1 MKLKLVV
8 NPEPGAVLKNILQS
22 IVDIYPAV
30 VSEDHAHLVE
40 LGHLNAKINRVKEY
54 TRNEEYTDAQEM
66 ERILQSYKRL
76 ISKANKPDPA
86 RKGAIRILR
95 TYIIPLCRKYSV
107 EFPH

>member
-8 NPEPGAVLKNILQS
+8 NPEPSAVLKNILQS

-40 LGHLNAKINRVKEY
+40 LGHLNAKLRRVKEY
-54 TRNEEYTDAQEM
+54 TRNDDYNDAQEM
-66 ERILQSYKRL
+66 ERIVQSYKRL
-76 ISKANKPDPA
+76 ISKANTPDMA

-95 TYIIPLCRKYSV
+95 TYIIPLCRKYEV